1 MWRPE
6 SVRFILA
13 MAAVTSLATACE
25 PPPPPPPQDDIAVLF
40 DPTVRVAEDS
50 TVIRRILGQLGPLF
64 ASTSVGARLWVG
76 VVSPGA
82 ANDPVADTTF
92 RLPDS
97 RTGAEERRQEEIRAW
112 TDLLSDSLF
121 LRWKNAHGDEEF
133 RRPQSCLGSSLYFL
147 NHHVK
152 PSRAAHVVIVSDMV
166 EACSESL
173 VNLEQQPLSNDT
185 AQRLVD
191 AMGMVDFSGYCSI
204 TVVWIGHARYQ
215 TPRRIDELEAFWDG
229 LLGDIGADAVRH
241 EPLFG
246 RVVSQPPWE
255 EACDGLNAAVAAVG
269 ESEMRGP
276 GAVGQTG

>member
-1 MWRPE
+1 MRRPE
-6 SVRFILA
+6 SVRFVLA
-13 MAAVTSLATACE
+13 MAAVTGLATACV
-25 PPPPPPPQDDIAVLF
+25 PPPSPPPQDEIAVLL

-50 TVIRRILGQLGPLF
+50 TVIRRILGQFGPLF
-64 ASTSVGARLWVG
+64 ASTPVGARLWVG

-97 RTGAEERRQEEIRAW
+97 RTGAGERRQEEIRAW
-112 TDLLSDSLF
+112 TNRLSDSLF
-121 LRWKNAHGDEEF
+121 LRWQNAHGEEEF

-147 NHHVK
+147 NHQVK

-166 EACSESL
+166 EACSESR
-173 VNLEQQPLSNDT
+173 VNLEQRPPSREA

-191 AMGMVDFSGYCSI
+191 AMGMVDFAGYCSI

-229 LLGDIGADAVRH
+229 LFGDIGADAVRH
-241 EPLFG
+241 ESLFD
-246 RVVSQPPWE
+246 RIVRQPPWE
-255 EACDGLNAAVAAVG
+255 EACDGLDATAAAVG
-269 ESEMRGP
+269 ESEMREPQG
-276 GAVGQTG
+276 

>member
-1 MWRPE
+1 MRRPE
-6 SVRFILA
+6 SVRFVLA
-13 MAAVTSLATACE
+13 MAAVTSLATACGPPS
-25 PPPPPPPQDDIAVLF
+25 PPPLQHEIAVLF

-50 TVIRRILGQLGPLF
+50 TVIRRILGQFGPLF
-64 ASTSVGARLWVG
+64 ENTSVGARLWVG

-97 RTGAEERRQEEIRAW
+97 RRGAEKRRKEAIRAW
-112 TDLLSDSLF
+112 ADPLSDSLF

-147 NHHVK
+147 NHQVK
-152 PSRAAHVVIVSDMV
+152 PSGAAHVVIVSDMV
-166 EACSESL
+166 EACSETG
-173 VNLEQQPLSNDT
+173 VNLEQQPPSSDV

-246 RVVSQPPWE
+246 RVVRQPPWE
-255 EACDGLNAAVAAVG
+255 EACDGLGAAVATVG
-269 ESEMRGP
+269 ESEMRGAA
-276 GAVGQTG
+276 GLIG